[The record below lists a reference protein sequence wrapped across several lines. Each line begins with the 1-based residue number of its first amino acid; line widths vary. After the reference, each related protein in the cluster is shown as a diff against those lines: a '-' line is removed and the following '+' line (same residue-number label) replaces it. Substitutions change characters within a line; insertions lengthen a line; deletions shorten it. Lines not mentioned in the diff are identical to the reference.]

1 MIEISE
7 NKDLLKISLN
17 KKNVK
22 NLKTLNQKIYENE
35 ELLVT
40 SENIY
45 KSINCFDKN
54 FFLNRQDK
62 LLIPIALK
70 NRKNFFNITKEDD
83 NLSFSKTHSI
93 KSLTKPYFLKNIFLL
108 NLIFKDYQKYGISWL
123 KKENSR
129 LLADDMGLGKTLQS
143 IAAAAELIVEGKIN
157 RALIIC
163 PNSLVFNWSSE
174 IIKWL
179 PSFCVTQVSDTKSG
193 NSRDIT
199 WEKIYKNTHFI
210 VTSYDQVRSTPKVLK
225 KESIDLIILDEAH
238 KLRKSSSKINKSIMS
253 MNPKRVWAL
262 TGTPIENN
270 IDDLKNLLSI
280 IDRKVNKLS
289 FKNYS
294 DSFISYETKKYI
306 LRRMKS
312 DVLNEMKEF
321 YEKTYYLDLTYDQQT
336 EYEGILKKFYKS
348 NMEDKLKYF
357 GELKQLC
364 DIDTKTLQ
372 SSKIDFAE
380 DIIEKVWKNQEK
392 CVVFSFW
399 LPPLDELAKRLK
411 TSYGSN
417 FFQEFNGSIEKDKR
431 EEILTKFKTDPQ
443 CRVILCS
450 GKIAGEGLNLTE
462 ANHVIFLNS
471 WWNPSNNI
479 QARDRV
485 IRIGQTK
492 EAYVYYLRSANT
504 IEARVDEILDR
515 KEDIT
520 DEVIDSL
527 IFESSRLISK
537 NGKI

>member
-1 MIEISE
+1 
-7 NKDLLKISLN
+7 
-17 KKNVK
+17 
-22 NLKTLNQKIYENE
+22 
-35 ELLVT
+35 
-40 SENIY
+40 
-45 KSINCFDKN
+45 
-54 FFLNRQDK
+54 
-62 LLIPIALK
+62 
-70 NRKNFFNITKEDD
+70 
-83 NLSFSKTHSI
+83 
-93 KSLTKPYFLKNIFLL
+93 
-108 NLIFKDYQKYGISWL
+108 
-123 KKENSR
+123 
-129 LLADDMGLGKTLQS
+129 
-143 IAAAAELIVEGKIN
+143 
-157 RALIIC
+157 
-163 PNSLVFNWSSE
+163 
-174 IIKWL
+174 
-179 PSFCVTQVSDTKSG
+179 
-193 NSRDIT
+193 
-199 WEKIYKNTHFI
+199 
-210 VTSYDQVRSTPKVLK
+210 
-225 KESIDLIILDEAH
+225 
-238 KLRKSSSKINKSIMS
+238 

-289 FKNYS
+289 FKNYR

-312 DVLNEMKEF
+312 DVLDEMKEF
-321 YEKTYYLDLTYDQQT
+321 YEKTYFLDLTNNQQT
-336 EYEGILKKFYKS
+336 EYERVLKKFYKS
-348 NMEDKLKYF
+348 DMEDKLKYF

-364 DIDTKTLQ
+364 DIDIKTLQ

-399 LPPLDELAKRLK
+399 LPPLDELAERLK
-411 TSYGSN
+411 SSYGLN
-417 FFQEFNGSIEKDKR
+417 FFEEFNGSIEKNKR
-431 EEILTKFKTDPQ
+431 EEILMKFKTDPQ

-504 IEARVDEILDR
+504 IEARVDEILEQ

-527 IFESSRLISK
+527 IFESSGLISK

>member
-1 MIEISE
+1 
-7 NKDLLKISLN
+7 
-17 KKNVK
+17 
-22 NLKTLNQKIYENE
+22 
-35 ELLVT
+35 
-40 SENIY
+40 
-45 KSINCFDKN
+45 
-54 FFLNRQDK
+54 
-62 LLIPIALK
+62 
-70 NRKNFFNITKEDD
+70 
-83 NLSFSKTHSI
+83 
-93 KSLTKPYFLKNIFLL
+93 
-108 NLIFKDYQKYGISWL
+108 
-123 KKENSR
+123 
-129 LLADDMGLGKTLQS
+129 
-143 IAAAAELIVEGKIN
+143 
-157 RALIIC
+157 
-163 PNSLVFNWSSE
+163 
-174 IIKWL
+174 
-179 PSFCVTQVSDTKSG
+179 
-193 NSRDIT
+193 
-199 WEKIYKNTHFI
+199 
-210 VTSYDQVRSTPKVLK
+210 
-225 KESIDLIILDEAH
+225 
-238 KLRKSSSKINKSIMS
+238 
-253 MNPKRVWAL
+253 
-262 TGTPIENN
+262 
-270 IDDLKNLLSI
+270 
-280 IDRKVNKLS
+280 
-289 FKNYS
+289 
-294 DSFISYETKKYI
+294 
-306 LRRMKS
+306 
-312 DVLNEMKEF
+312 
-321 YEKTYYLDLTYDQQT
+321 
-336 EYEGILKKFYKS
+336 
-348 NMEDKLKYF
+348 MEDKLKYF

>member
-45 KSINCFDKN
+45 KLINCFDKN